1 MPQAFDNR
9 FVALTKESA
18 YGTNPGSGYVFGE
31 ADDESIRHQFELLTR
46 ADMSRYG
53 AAESHTGKEY
63 SDGDINLALMNDNFM
78 GNVLLGIM
86 GKDTI
91 GSVASG
97 LYPHTFTE
105 VENTTTLDTPS
116 FTLIVGREEHE
127 HYYTGAVVESLSINA
142 NLNEYATVGVNFMAR
157 AEGTVQNIGTLTP
170 AFPDDKVALYFSNA
184 KVFFNNDATASDAV
198 KSISFD
204 INLNRDG
211 DNACGLGSTT
221 YIRAP
226 PAQRREIS
234 GTIEFNRYLTTA
246 VESEPLYTELIA
258 TDGLEFAP
266 DAGSTNTAL
275 KVQFGSDSVAD
286 LLTFN
291 FYKIRFEAP
300 EANVSGRDSQT
311 LSVGFVALFDAG
323 GSNPAD
329 KMMDIVMKNDQSSAY

>member
-9 FVALTKESA
+9 FVALTKEST

-53 AAESHTGKEY
+53 AAESHVGKEY
-63 SDGDINLALMNDNFM
+63 SDGDVNLALMNDNFM

-105 VENTTTLDTPS
+105 AENGTTLDTPS

-142 NLNEYATVGVNFMAR
+142 SLNEYASVGVNFMAR
-157 AEGTVQNIGTLTP
+157 AEGTVANIGTLTP
-170 AFPDDKVALYFSNA
+170 AFADDKVALYFSNA
-184 KVFFNNDATASDAV
+184 KVFFNNDANATDAV

-246 VESEPLYTELIA
+246 VESDPLYTQMIA

-266 DAGSTNTAL
+266 DAAATDTAL

-329 KMMDIVMKNDQSSAY
+329 KMMDIVMKNDKSSVY

>member
-9 FVALTKESA
+9 FVALTKEST

-63 SDGDINLALMNDNFM
+63 SDGDVNLALMNDNFM

-86 GKDTI
+86 GKDVVTG
-91 GSVASG
+91 GSDP
-97 LYPHTFTE
+97 YTHTFSE
-105 VENTTTLDTPS
+105 VENTTSIDTPS

-127 HYYTGAVVESLSINA
+127 HYYTGAVVESLSISA
-142 NLNEYATVGVNFMAR
+142 SLNEYASVGVNFMAR
-157 AEGTVQNIGTLTP
+157 AEGTVANIGTLTP

-184 KVFFNNDATASDAV
+184 KVFFNNDSTASDAV

-226 PAQRREIS
+226 PAQRREIT
-234 GTIEFNRYLTTA
+234 GTIEFNRYLTAA
-246 VESEPLYTELIA
+246 VESEPLYTQMIA

-266 DAGSTNTAL
+266 DSAASDTAL
-275 KVQFGSDSVAD
+275 KVQFGDDATAD

-329 KMMDIVMKNDQSSAY
+329 KMMDIVMKNDKSAAY

>member
-9 FVALTKESA
+9 FVALTKEST
-18 YGTNPGSGYVFGE
+18 YGTNPGSGYVYGE

-53 AAESHTGKEY
+53 AAESHVGKEY
-63 SDGDINLALMNDNFM
+63 SDGDVNLALMNDNFM

-91 GSVASG
+91 GSVSGG

-105 VENTTTLDTPS
+105 EENGASLDTPS

-127 HYYTGAVVESLSINA
+127 HYYTGAVVESLSISA
-142 NLNEYATVGVNFMAR
+142 SLNEYASVGVNFMAR
-157 AEGTVQNIGTLTP
+157 AEGTVANIGTLSP

-184 KVFFNNDATASDAV
+184 KVFFNNDTAASDAV

-234 GTIEFNRYLTTA
+234 GTIEFNRYLTAA
-246 VESEPLYTELIA
+246 VESEPIYTAMIA

-266 DAGSTNTAL
+266 DAAATDTAL
-275 KVQFGSDSVAD
+275 KVQFGDDTTAD

-311 LSVGFVALFDAG
+311 LSVGFVALYDAG

-329 KMMDIVMKNDQSSAY
+329 KMMDIVMRNDKSAIY